1 MTTPHASQA
10 SAHHDLNNLRRG
22 VTYLATTTQGV
33 TIGEYLGMEAPY
45 GERAILLR
53 DGRSTESITMDTV
66 RSILPVA
73 A

>member
-1 MTTPHASQA
+1 MTTPHALRA
-10 SAHHDLNNLRRG
+10 TAHHDLNHLRRG
-22 VTYLATTTQGV
+22 VTYLATTAQGV
-33 TIGEYLGMEAPY
+33 TVGEYLGMEAPY

-53 DGRSTESITMDTV
+53 DGRRTESITVDSV